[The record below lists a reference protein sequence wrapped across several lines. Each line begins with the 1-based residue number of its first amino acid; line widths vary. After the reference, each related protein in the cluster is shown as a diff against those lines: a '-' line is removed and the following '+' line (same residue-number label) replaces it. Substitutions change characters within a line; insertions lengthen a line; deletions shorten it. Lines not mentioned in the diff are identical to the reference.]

1 MITLTN
7 MITKKSLIE
16 TFYRLGIG
24 PGTCLVV
31 HSALHNLGPVE
42 GGADTVIDALL
53 LCIGPSGLLVVP
65 TFTYNNDV
73 FDPEVTPSRTGILT
87 EILRK
92 RDGAVRSLH
101 PTHSVA
107 LAAIGEGAAAICEGH
122 HKVPAL
128 GKNSPLDRLAKMG
141 GGVLLL
147 GVGHT
152 SNSTV
157 HVGEAYARVPYLDIP
172 MDPHRPS
179 RIQVVGSVRLEVDL
193 YDPPGCSRAF
203 GVIEASL
210 RQRGA
215 IRDGMVGKGLVQWMP
230 GQDVISSTVDL
241 LNKDPAALLCNDP
254 CCYRCGRGR
263 ERLK

>member
-1 MITLTN
+1 
-7 MITKKSLIE
+7 MITKQSLIE
-16 TFYRLGIG
+16 TFRSLGIES
-24 PGTCLVV
+24 GTRLVV
-31 HSALHNLGPVE
+31 HSALRNLGPVE
-42 GGADTVIDALL
+42 GGADTVLDALL
-53 LCIGPSGLLVVP
+53 ECIGRSGLLVVP

-73 FDPEVTPSRTGILT
+73 FDPEATPSRTGILT

-92 RDGAVRSLH
+92 RHGAVRSLH

-107 LAAIGEGAAAICEGH
+107 AIGEGAVTICEGH

-128 GKNSPLDRLAKMG
+128 GINSPMDRLAKMG

-172 MDPHRPS
+172 LNPHLPS
-179 RIQVVGSVRLEVDL
+179 RIPVVGFVRLEVDL

-215 IRDGMVGKGLVQWMP
+215 IRDGMVGKGLVQWML
-230 GQDVISSTVDL
+230 GQDVISSTKDL
-241 LNKDPAALLCNDP
+241 LHQDAAALLCNDP
-254 CCYRCGRGR
+254 GCYRCSRGR
-263 ERLK
+263 QRLGR